1 MESQGVKVRTTK
13 RKQTTVTP
21 FQVCHSSKRAKPSMP
36 HTRQTPDT
44 ALVNLAIP
52 NPVFPSFRT
61 SKPQY
66 DRINTGTPT
75 AQDLADYQSFI
86 DSWYS

>member
-21 FQVCHSSKRAKPSMP
+21 FQVCHNSKRAKPSMP

-66 DRINTGTPT
+66 DRINTGKPT